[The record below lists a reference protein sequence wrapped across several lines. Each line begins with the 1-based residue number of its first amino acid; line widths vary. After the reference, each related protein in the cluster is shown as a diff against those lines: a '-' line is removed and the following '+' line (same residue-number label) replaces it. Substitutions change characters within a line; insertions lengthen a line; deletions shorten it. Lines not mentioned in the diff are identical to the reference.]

1 MTGDADL
8 VRRLLGGE
16 HHRWIVDRVRDRV
29 ERGLPLPGTLTLRAP
44 SPPQRDAVERL
55 LGRPPRSG
63 AALSVRLADLDAVL
77 RRSGA
82 ASDTAAAVGLLLGPL
97 RDRRAEDA
105 RVAEAWDE
113 VNTALDRLVAR
124 HPALAEFGAQVR
136 ATGLLRR
143 LADGPSAAGAL
154 VAQLGT
160 AVDALPAPDEALP
173 EFAVSVV
180 GDAHGLD
187 EGRPLATLALGA
199 AAALAGSPRG
209 TGAAWRREVW
219 AAVGVLLAD
228 LSAPVLVL
236 GLPGGPGVTGQV
248 LSACGPVGEPVHLTL
263 RQLVRHPPPLPPPG
277 TVVSVCENPSVV
289 AAAADRLG
297 AASRPLVCAGGR
309 PSGAVRA
316 LLRHLAHAGTALR
329 YHGDFDWG
337 GIGIANTVLSDFGA
351 EPWRYDVE
359 DYRRAVPAS
368 MSPLTGRPVD
378 AAWSPALREALVGH
392 GLRVEEELVLDDL
405 VGDLRASS
413 DGRP

>member
-8 VRRLLGGE
+8 VRRLLGE
-16 HHRWIVDRVRDRV
+16 AHSRWIVERVRDRV
-29 ERGLPLPGTLTLRAP
+29 EKGLPLPATLTLRAP
-44 SPPQRDAVERL
+44 TPPQRDAVERL
-55 LGRPPRSG
+55 LGRAPRSG
-63 AALSVRLADLDAVL
+63 AALNVRLADLDAVL
-77 RRSGA
+77 RNSGA
-82 ASDTAAAVGLLLGPL
+82 APDTVTAVELLLGPL

-105 RVAEAWDE
+105 RAAEAWDA
-113 VNTALDRLVAR
+113 VSTALEQLVAR
-124 HPALAEFGAQVR
+124 HPALAEFRTQVR

-143 LADGPSAAGAL
+143 LADGPGAAGSL
-154 VAQLGT
+154 VAQLAT
-160 AVDALPAPDEALP
+160 VVDALPAPDEPLP
-173 EFAVSVV
+173 EFASRVV

-209 TGAAWRREVW
+209 SGAAWRREVW
-219 AAVGVLLAD
+219 AAVGVLVAD

-248 LSACGPVGEPVHLTL
+248 LSACGTVGEPVHLTL
-263 RQLVRHPPPLPPPG
+263 RQLVRHPLPLPPPS

-309 PSGAVRA
+309 PGGAVRA
-316 LLRHLAHAGTALR
+316 LLRQLVQAGTPLR

-337 GIGIANTVLSDFGA
+337 GIGIANGMLTDFGA

-359 DYRRAVPAS
+359 DYRAAVPAS
-368 MSPLTGRPVD
+368 TSPLTGRPVE
-378 AAWSPALREALVGH
+378 ASWSPELRGALLGH

-405 VGDLRASS
+405 VGDLRSVT
-413 DGRP
+413 